1 MRSILE
7 HFVAPFDR
15 STTPR
20 DLRRTRSFN
29 EPSFFP
35 ARFLI
40 RAVHH
45 SGGKINPSTSNKITE
60 SPASTGFL
68 EQERAFFSLFAAL
81 ETSPREE
88 KWLIVREAK
97 RQRRR
102 PSRLSTVEG
111 TAKESLKNEF
121 HSRRLTRKCYYTL
134 ERTTLPHRDKK
145 NSSKKKKK
153 RNIPVVDYL
162 R

>member
-20 DLRRTRSFN
+20 DLRRTRSFKRTELLPRPIPN
-29 EPSFFP
+29 PRCPSF
-35 ARFLI
+35 
-40 RAVHH
+40 
-45 SGGKINPSTSNKITE
+45 GGKINPSTSNKITE

-111 TAKESLKNEF
+111 TAEGK
-121 HSRRLTRKCYYTL
+121 L
-134 ERTTLPHRDKK
+134 EKRVSFTTPNPKVLLHVREND
-145 NSSKKKKK
+145 SSPP
-153 RNIPVVDYL
+153 R
-162 R
+162 

>member
-1 MRSILE
+1 MRSIQ

-29 EPSFFP
+29 EPLLPRPIPNPRCPSF
-35 ARFLI
+35 
-40 RAVHH
+40 
-45 SGGKINPSTSNKITE
+45 GGKINPSTSNKITE

-121 HSRRLTRKCYYTL
+121 HSRRLTRKCY
-134 ERTTLPHRDKK
+134 
-145 NSSKKKKK
+145 
-153 RNIPVVDYL
+153 
-162 R
+162 